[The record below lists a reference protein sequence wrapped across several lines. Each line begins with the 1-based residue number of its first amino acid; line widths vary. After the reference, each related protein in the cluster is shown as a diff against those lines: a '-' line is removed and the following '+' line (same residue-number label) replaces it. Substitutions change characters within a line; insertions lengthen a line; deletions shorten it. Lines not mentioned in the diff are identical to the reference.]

1 MGLEFAEEENDL
13 HLHSNRFGRPFISNL
28 PFKGNCVGQVFS
40 KMTELFS
47 DNFTVNQIDPDGRS
61 FDNIQRVVCSNESSD
76 SQLILDVNSQ
86 LYEMRVDEV
95 FSLVLSQEFTEAPSD
110 STHWH
115 PGMLQNSNASKFDYV
130 MYGKVYRY
138 EEDSANHKATVY
150 VSFGGLLMKLTGE
163 QHALSSIPIARN
175 VYLLMREIKS

>member
-1 MGLEFAEEENDL
+1 
-13 HLHSNRFGRPFISNL
+13 
-28 PFKGNCVGQVFS
+28 
-40 KMTELFS
+40 MTELFT
-47 DNFTVNQIDPDGRS
+47 DNFTVNAIDPEGRS
-61 FDNIQRVVCSNESSD
+61 FDNIQRIVCSNESGD
-76 SQLILDVNSQ
+76 SQLILDINSQ
-86 LYEMRVDEV
+86 LYEMRQDEY
-95 FSLVLSQEFTEAPSD
+95 FSLVISQEISTEAPSD

-115 PGMLQNSNASKFDYV
+115 PGMLQNSTFASKFDYI

-163 QHALSSIPIARN
+163 QHALSQIPIARN

>member
-1 MGLEFAEEENDL
+1 M
-13 HLHSNRFGRPFISNL
+13 S
-28 PFKGNCVGQVFS
+28 
-40 KMTELFS
+40 ELFT

-61 FDNIQRVVCSNESSD
+61 FDNIQRIFCSNDSSD
-76 SQLILDVNSQ
+76 STLVLDVNSQ
-86 LYEMRVDEV
+86 LYEMHVDEV
-95 FSLVLSQEFTEAPSD
+95 FSLVLSQEISADGTSD
-110 STHWH
+110 SVHWY
-115 PGMLQNSNASKFDYV
+115 PGLLQNSIASKFDYV

-163 QHALSSIPIARN
+163 QHALSSLPIARN